1 MKKSTIAI
9 IAVVILAVAVIAV
22 VMFMGKKEE
31 GQVVS
36 KMQTTQ
42 EMQEMFNTIY
52 TKIGEEFPS
61 LETREIDVTD
71 EQAVMA
77 ATGLKSANQVEAI
90 VVSEPLMNAQ
100 AYSAVLVKVA
110 KDANIE
116 EMKQEMLNNIDTR
129 KWICVS
135 AEKVYV
141 TNNGNVIFLVMSSEE
156 WAKPVYDE
164 FKNAVE
170 GKIGKE
176 LQKTEEI

>member
-9 IAVVILAVAVIAV
+9 IAVLVIAVVVIAV

-31 GQVVS
+31 GQVS
-36 KMQTTQ
+36 KMQTAQ